1 MIGQNPNPR
10 PAQLAAWRQL
20 WAILLTPQRGDKGA
34 TPADQA
40 GAARMEENGGRAAP
54 PR

>member
-1 MIGQNPNPR
+1 MIGQNQNPS

-20 WAILLTPQRGDKGA
+20 WAILLTPQRRDKDA

-40 GAARMEENGGRAAP
+40 RTAQEVQSGRCDAP
-54 PR
+54 R